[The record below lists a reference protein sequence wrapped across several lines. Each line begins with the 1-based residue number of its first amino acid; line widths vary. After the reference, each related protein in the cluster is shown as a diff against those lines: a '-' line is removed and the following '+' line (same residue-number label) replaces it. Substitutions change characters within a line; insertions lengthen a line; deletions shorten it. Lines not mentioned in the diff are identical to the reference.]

1 MLTAALKTL
10 DMWIHECVDG
20 VMDEFLTS
28 SYIIAKYDITVG
40 GGIEYEK
47 DGEVKRSLK

>member
-40 GGIEYEK
+40 EG
-47 DGEVKRSLK
+47 